1 LISVGY
7 YGGGLNE
14 LANAIGNVLF
24 SISTGGQLQSN
35 SNGTTGSITGDPKGV
50 GFGFLVLNASINS
63 AKYSNS
69 PGDVGHKTSTRQLD
83 YTSFDQGTGTGEY
96 RSDAIGTAP
105 ATASLSSNINAK
117 GKSILVLTD
126 GLDFVWDSVQDFGF
140 GSGPTQFHTDE
151 KDNSKTT
158 LTSRYTAGG
167 NLGGSLATDDSVDV
181 SGSAGDSNTFTVDYT
196 RTWKR
201 TDSAQSGN
209 PSSNYLYVQERNAD
223 FNAQLT
229 ESTSMPLNSATVTTT
244 ITRSGDPHVV
254 AWSTGAGN
262 QELANSFESHLEA
275 IITGISPPE
284 LQNWSGTAGSIVSQ
298 KPSTSYLMEAIS
310 WFGGTAGDSADRAMN
325 FTTGVGDA
333 MSCNLGYGIRSS
345 LGIDYTNYDGDYNG
359 GQIVGTVAG
368 VVTGGPA
375 LVKGAAQGAKAIA
388 SGAQNLTKCGTALGK
403 LIRNS
408 CFVAGT
414 LVNLSSLPR
423 DLESES
429 NLWSNDDWDMR
440 SNEEDGTSTTS
451 VLRFSAI
458 AAPSRILIPIEQV
471 PLGARVPTK
480 NPRPWEYDDS
490 LPDPI
495 REQWAR
501 IELTY
506 EGDDG
511 RITDIELLRPKTWVQ
526 SNEVFPNATVFINMP
541 ELKVKGLA
549 YVRAIEACP
558 VIADGSGSVVTAR
571 FATRSVSKIARA
583 EINGADGAIEVIEG
597 TPNHPF
603 WSLDRNDWVPLGELE
618 EGEHLRGEAGVAFVL
633 THVIVNRSV
642 PVYNIEV
649 HGEHVYQVGNFC
661 VLVHNTCSE
670 YNGAMTE
677 ALTWLGSRG
686 FDASKAIPTASKW
699 STQLNGLKQAGNIGY
714 RIEHDLRSG
723 AHINV
728 FAGKSIGPHFK
739 FSGNQADV
747 AAILRQLFGG

>member
-1 LISVGY
+1 MDVVIAVHKARL
-7 YGGGLNE
+7 LRNTE
-14 LANAIGNVLF
+14 LLFLPGVKDVL
-24 SISTGGQLQSN
+24 
-35 SNGTTGSITGDPKGV
+35 
-50 GFGFLVLNASINS
+50 
-63 AKYSNS
+63 
-69 PGDVGHKTSTRQLD
+69 
-83 YTSFDQGTGTGEY
+83 
-96 RSDAIGTAP
+96 
-105 ATASLSSNINAK
+105 
-117 GKSILVLTD
+117 
-126 GLDFVWDSVQDFGF
+126 
-140 GSGPTQFHTDE
+140 
-151 KDNSKTT
+151 
-158 LTSRYTAGG
+158 
-167 NLGGSLATDDSVDV
+167 
-181 SGSAGDSNTFTVDYT
+181 
-196 RTWKR
+196 
-201 TDSAQSGN
+201 
-209 PSSNYLYVQERNAD
+209 
-223 FNAQLT
+223 
-229 ESTSMPLNSATVTTT
+229 
-244 ITRSGDPHVV
+244 
-254 AWSTGAGN
+254 
-262 QELANSFESHLEA
+262 
-275 IITGISPPE
+275 
-284 LQNWSGTAGSIVSQ
+284 
-298 KPSTSYLMEAIS
+298 
-310 WFGGTAGDSADRAMN
+310 N

-333 MSCNLGYGIRSS
+333 MCCNLGYGIRSS

-403 LIRNS
+403 LIGNS

-471 PLGARVPTK
+471 PLGAQVPTK
-480 NPRPWEYDDS
+480 NPRPWEYDES

-495 REQWAR
+495 REQWSR

-511 RITDIELLRPKTWVQ
+511 RITDIELLRPKKWVQ
-526 SNEVFPNATVFINMP
+526 LNEVFPNATVFINMP

-571 FATRSVSKIARA
+571 FATRSVSKIASV
-583 EINGADGAIEVIEG
+583 EIMGADGAIEVIRG

-618 EGEHLRGEAGVAFVL
+618 EGEHLQGEAGVAFVL

-649 HGEHVYQVGNFC
+649 HGEHVYQVGELGF
-661 VLVHNTCSE
+661 LVHNACPAPIGPVTPKVTDPKLGNLVSDLFKETKVPKPIGTGSTADAVRNELLTGLPTHGRFHSQKAQE
-670 YNGAMTE
+670 YVNS
-677 ALTWLGSRG
+677 LTNWLKKNPN
-686 FDASKAIPTASKW
+686 ASHQDQLVARSLIKMEMAS
-699 STQLNGLKQAGNIGY
+699 Q
-714 RIEHDLRSG
+714 RRPRSS
-723 AHINV
+723 AHICMFLVVCTLENTW
-728 FAGKSIGPHFK
+728 
-739 FSGNQADV
+739 
-747 AAILRQLFGG
+747 AILQKSWIGRRAKASDF